1 VIRKSEITLFPHV
14 TCGGIMVNYVLLVA
28 VLTVGWVLYAAF
40 RVGPWFAKRSKTW
53 GEVCAFLVFTGIELG
68 ILIAFLTAL

>member
-1 VIRKSEITLFPHV
+1 
-14 TCGGIMVNYVLLVA
+14 MVNYVLLAA

-40 RVGPWFAKRSKTW
+40 RVGPRFAKRSKTW

-68 ILIAFLTAL
+68 ILIAFLRP